1 MTDVPAPRAPTSV
14 LPAYALPLAGP
25 GGAAVRSGVRRSRAV
40 TISEVADAA
49 RVSTATVSRVMNG
62 SPVVSAA
69 LTDRVLGVVARL
81 GYRPSVMAQGL
92 ARGRTGTVGVLVPDL
107 ANPYFHGV
115 MTGFAHEAGSQGY
128 RMLVATSNE
137 AAGDEVGLAD
147 ELLRQ
152 VDGLLLCSSR
162 MSRADLQHVLDQ
174 GRPIVAANR
183 QMPGLALSA
192 VCVDSYAGTMEMVSH
207 LLRLGHRRVVY
218 LAGPELSWSNAER
231 RRALTQSASF
241 GLDVVHVPSGAS
253 MDDGYRAVDTA
264 LEHRPTAI
272 LAFNDIV
279 AFGALARLRERGIGV
294 PADLSIA
301 GFDDIA
307 FAAYSAP
314 ALTTVR
320 NPTEQLGR
328 ASWKALSL
336 LLAGERGLEPETLR
350 PTLIE
355 RESTAAPRS
364 GGPGPRATS

>member
-1 MTDVPAPRAPTSV
+1 M
-14 LPAYALPLAGP
+14 
-25 GGAAVRSGVRRSRAV
+25 RRSSAV
-40 TISEVADAA
+40 TIAEVADAA

-62 SPVVSAA
+62 STAVRPA
-69 LTDRVLGVVARL
+69 LTERVLEVAAQL
-81 GYRPSVMAQGL
+81 GYRPSALAQGL

-115 MTGFAHEAGSQGY
+115 MSGFAHEAGQRGY

-162 MSRADLQHVLDQ
+162 MSRSDLQHVLDR

-183 QMPGLALSA
+183 QMPGLALPA

-207 LLRLGHRRVVY
+207 LLRLGHRRIVY

-231 RRALTQSASF
+231 ERALTQSLSF
-241 GLDVVHVPSGAS
+241 GLDVVRVPSGAT
-253 MDDGYRAVDTA
+253 MDDGYRVIEGA
-264 LEHRPTAI
+264 LEHDPTAV

-279 AFGALARLRERGIGV
+279 AFGALARLRELGV
-294 PADLSIA
+294 EVPTDLSIA

-307 FAAYSAP
+307 FAAYAAP
-314 ALTTVR
+314 GLTTVR

-328 ASWKALSL
+328 ASWRALARL
-336 LLAGERGLEPETLR
+336 LQGERGLAPETL
-350 PTLIE
+350 PPELVE
-355 RESTAAPRS
+355 RGST
-364 GGPGPRATS
+364 GTPRAVTGSS